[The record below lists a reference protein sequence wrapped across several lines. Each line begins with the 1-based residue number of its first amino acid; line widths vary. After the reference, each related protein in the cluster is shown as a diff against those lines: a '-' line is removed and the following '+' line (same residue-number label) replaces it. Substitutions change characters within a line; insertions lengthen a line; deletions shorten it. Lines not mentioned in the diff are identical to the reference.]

1 MKATFKSGLY
11 LLSFLI
17 LVSLMASCLGNG
29 ADEDTYSMTDA
40 QLLSF
45 SLSSDSVSSLASV
58 VFSIDQQ
65 GDGTGLIYN
74 YDSMAYQTVIKD
86 KVIVTYLSG
95 AGTSNVLNITN
106 GDSIWVQSGDSIDI
120 SQPLTLKVF
129 ALNGKTTKL
138 YTVQLN
144 IHQVDPDSMQY
155 HLIASN
161 LPFLQT
167 IEDTK
172 TVVFNNQFLTY
183 SRFIIPPTSGYSN
196 VARLYSSSDAVNWT
210 DEGASGLP
218 ANTVVKGIQSN
229 GVQLFAY
236 TDDGELYVRN
246 NPDDDQWELANKPES
261 IKVTSILGYLN
272 AGPNQQEGLS
282 LVVETGGVN
291 TFAFA
296 DKSLTQWDYDSIT
309 PAPVPDNFPLYDFS
323 NLSRELMY
331 SQRIFIFGGTSLNGV
346 IQNAVWSTQNGRY
359 WAKLTNDVNV
369 FPPLEG
375 ANVFYYNGEIWLLNG
390 KSEIYCN
397 SEVYY
402 SIDGGVTWQTKPV
415 NTQMPENY
423 SLRYGASL
431 VMAND
436 NKSFYIIG
444 GKQNTVFPEVWKG
457 FLNKME
463 FDH

>member
-17 LVSLMASCLGNG
+17 LASLMASCLGNG
-29 ADEDTYSMTDA
+29 PGDDTYSMDDA
-40 QLLSF
+40 ELLSF
-45 SLSSDSVSSLASV
+45 SLSSDSVPNLVNV
-58 VFSIDQQ
+58 VFTINQQ
-65 GDGTGLIYN
+65 GGGSGLIYN

-86 KVIVTYLSG
+86 KVIATYLSG
-95 AGTSNVLNITN
+95 SGTNNVLNITN

-120 SQPLTLKVF
+120 SQPLTFKVF
-129 ALNGKTTKL
+129 ALDGKTTKL

-144 IHQVDPDSMQY
+144 IHQADPDSMQY

-167 IEDTK
+167 GETK
-172 TVVFNNQFLTY
+172 TVVFNGQFLTY
-183 SRFIIPPTSGYSN
+183 SMIGAQIQ
-196 VARLYSSSDAVNWT
+196 LSSSADATNWT
-210 DEGASGLP
+210 GEGVSGLP
-218 ANTVVKGIQSN
+218 VNAVVKGIQSN
-229 GVQLFAY
+229 GIQLFAY

-246 NPDDDQWELANKPES
+246 DPAVDQWDLANKPAT

-272 AGPNQQEGLS
+272 ASPNQQEGLS

-291 TFAFA
+291 TFAFV
-296 DKSLTQWDYDSIT
+296 DKTLTQWDYDSSVSI
-309 PAPVPDNFPLYDFS
+309 PDNFPLYDFS
-323 NLSRELMY
+323 NYSYELMY
-331 SQRIFIFGGTSLNGV
+331 SQRIFIFGGTSLDGV
-346 IQNAVWSTQNGRY
+346 IQNAVWSTQNGHY

-375 ANVFYYNGEIWLLNG
+375 ANVVYYNSEFWLLNG
-390 KSEIYCN
+390 KSDSYYN

-402 SIDGGVTWQTKPV
+402 SIDGGVTWQVK
-415 NTQMPENY
+415 PENTKMPDNY
-423 SLRYGASL
+423 TLRYGASL

-444 GKQNTVFPEVWKG
+444 GKQNAAIPEVWKG